1 MMDKAP
7 AGMGKIGKNWDG
19 LDGHGVIVEMTC
31 ARANSQR
38 PLRLGPGVDCHV
50 QALKSQAQHP
60 A

>member
-7 AGMGKIGKNWDG
+7 AGMGKIGKNWGG

-38 PLRLGPGVDCHV
+38 PLRLGRVWTVMCRH
-50 QALKSQAQHP
+50 
-60 A
+60 